1 MGKIKGKGWVNT
13 NGKGWVKM
21 KGKRLV
27 KMKGKVPCKL
37 PLKIDIGQRGTGG
50 DVGQGARGVKP
61 SPIRGA

>member
-1 MGKIKGKGWVNT
+1 MGQIKGKGWVNT

-27 KMKGKVPCKL
+27 KGKVPCKL
-37 PLKIDIGQRGTGG
+37 PLKIEIGQRGTGG